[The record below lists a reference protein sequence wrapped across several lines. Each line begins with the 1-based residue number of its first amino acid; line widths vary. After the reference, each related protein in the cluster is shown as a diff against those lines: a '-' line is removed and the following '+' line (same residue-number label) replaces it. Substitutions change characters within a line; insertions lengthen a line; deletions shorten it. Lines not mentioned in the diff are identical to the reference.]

1 MDLKWTMK
9 YPNVMFVTVIRIIM
23 RVQFALCEFVPNAM
37 RLVTV
42 ANAQKIGVDL
52 DGNLLEFLALIL
64 LTIRIKE

>member
-1 MDLKWTMK
+1 MK
-9 YPNVMFVTVIRIIM
+9 YLNVMFVTVIRIIM
-23 RVQFALCEFVPNAM
+23 RVQFALCESVPNAM

-42 ANAQKIGVDL
+42 AIAQKISVDL